1 VYEEIRARLISC
13 GPIAATWL
21 RPHRLSGD
29 PALRRRAQELVNH
42 FDRQTADDRFLFFC
56 LKQGSDLDIEEGAWL
71 LAGTKHPAINIE
83 GYRALLDGFA
93 AELRDRVPPG
103 IKPQQLL
110 SKINQYLFPNLAL
123 LATSRIIL
131 TPTTVT

>member
-1 VYEEIRARLISC
+1 MRGVGQSELGKELSESQRAALISLLGDDDQAVYEEIRARLISC

-83 GYRALLDGFA
+83 G
-93 AELRDRVPPG
+93 
-103 IKPQQLL
+103 
-110 SKINQYLFPNLAL
+110 
-123 LATSRIIL
+123 
-131 TPTTVT
+131 